1 MPDTP
6 ATVAIVTAA
15 YNKWQKRLHEY
26 EEKTPG
32 ITKAD
37 VSATY
42 KVMQDA
48 IREWEKPGVGETPKQ
63 VKVDRKRKRKSWW
76 PKFK

>member
-6 ATVAIVTAA
+6 ATVAIVRAA
-15 YNKWQKRLHEY
+15 YDKWQKRLNDY
-26 EEKTPG
+26 EKKVPG

-37 VSATY
+37 VASAY
-42 KVMQDA
+42 KVMQEA
-48 IREWEKPGVGETPKQ
+48 IREWEKPGPGETPKDA
-63 VKVDRKRKRKSWW
+63 KADRKPKRKSWW

>member
-15 YNKWQKRLHEY
+15 YNKWQKRVHSFNEN
-26 EEKTPG
+26 EPG

-37 VSATY
+37 VSSAYRT
-42 KVMQDA
+42 MQDA
-48 IREWEKPGVGETPKQ
+48 IREWEKPGPTETPKQ
-63 VKVDRKRKRKSWW
+63 ARAARKPKRKSWW
-76 PKFK
+76 PKFR